1 MWSTINKEGKRVL
14 FRFLNV
20 EKVRSI
26 VVPND
31 IDELGEYAFSNKD
44 ALNLEAIYIPD
55 HIVDIPAHCFA
66 GNKATYIRLSPKTE
80 HIGDGAFY
88 NCQNLWKATVPPDCK
103 LGTKR
108 WDGTWA
114 NSASVFENCPKRAMS
129 FSPWIYGSREK
140 GFVTIMFEANTD
152 AVLQCKS
159 TDKDWIDLPFYRPNL
174 FVADDSGEKKFY
186 RVVEPNTNP
195 TPRNPGKWIQRTKT
209 ICL

>member
-1 MWSTINKEGKRVL
+1 MFDIINKEGKRVL

-20 EKVRSI
+20 KKERSVI
-26 VVPND
+26 IPTD
-31 IDELGEYAFSNKD
+31 IDELSEYAFSNKD
-44 ALNLEAIYIPD
+44 ALDVEAIYIPD
-55 HIVDIPAHCFA
+55 HITKIPAHCFQK
-66 GNKATYIRLSPKTE
+66 NKATYIRISPNVK

-88 NCQNLWKATVPPDCK
+88 NCPNLWKATVPPDCK

-114 NSASVFENCPKRAMS
+114 NSASVFENCPKHATR
-129 FSPWIYGSREK
+129 FSPWIYGIREK

-159 TDKDWIDLPFYRPNL
+159 TNKDWIDLPFYRPNL

-195 TPRNPGKWIQRTKT
+195 TPRIPGKWKQVTKI